1 VKLGTVKAVRN
12 RYYVTIGKTQREIP
26 VGEIISAADV
36 KKAVG
41 EEVPVI
47 VSGRVVVAIGLPLRE
62 KLRRWILCYL
72 PPPDFLKEIGPD
84 LRREVIA
91 RYVDMNVIP
100 KKVGE
105 LLTRELSL

>member
-36 KKAVG
+36 GKAVG
-41 EEVPVI
+41 REVPVI
-47 VSGRVVVAIGLPLRE
+47 VSGRVVVAIGSPLRE
-62 KLRRWILCYL
+62 KLRWILCYL